1 MDNIIRQLEDLLKRV
16 HEAMAI
22 LDLAGKQARVEEL
35 EQRLADPAL
44 WDNPA
49 QAGQLGKE
57 HEELRSEIALWR
69 GFEQDVSSTLAMAT
83 EAGDDSGLQ
92 ADLAQHADELDQ
104 RYAKLE
110 FALLFA
116 GEYDAANCFLAIHA
130 GTGGVDAQDWA
141 QMLERMYLRYIEKQG
156 WQAEVLER
164 TMGNEAGI
172 KSVLIKATGRYAYG
186 NLKSEA
192 GVHRLVRISPFD
204 AEALRQ
210 TSFALVET
218 LPELPE
224 SADINIKPEEL
235 EVEFYR
241 SSGPGGQNVNKVSSA
256 VRLKHIPTGIIV
268 ACQTERS
275 QSQNRDQAMALLKA
289 KLKMLQ
295 LAQQSEK
302 NAAIRGEVQR
312 AEWGKQIRSYVLQPY
327 QLVKDHRTNYE
338 TADTAGVLDGNL
350 EGFIAAYLKS
360 QAS

>member
-1 MDNIIRQLEDLLKRV
+1 MDNIIRQLTELLKRV
-16 HEAMAI
+16 QEAALI
-22 LDLAGKQARVEEL
+22 LDLTGKQARVDEL
-35 EQRLADPAL
+35 EKLLAEPEL
-44 WDNPA
+44 WQNPV

-57 HEELRSEIALWR
+57 HEELKSEIALWR
-69 GFEQDVSSTLAMAT
+69 VFEQDISSTLAMAR
-83 EAGDDSGLQ
+83 EAGNDSGLQ
-92 ADLAQHADELDQ
+92 ADLAKHADELEQ
-104 RYAKLE
+104 KFAKLE

-116 GEYDAANCFLAIHA
+116 GEYDSSNCFLSIHA
-130 GTGGVDAQDWA
+130 GTGGVEAQDWA

-210 TSFALVET
+210 TSFALVEV
-218 LPELPE
+218 LPELPA
-224 SADINIKPEEL
+224 STDIDIKPEEI

-256 VRLKHIPTGIIV
+256 VRLKHLATGIVV

-275 QSQNRDQAMALLKA
+275 QSQNREQCMALLKA

-302 NAAIRGEVQR
+302 NATIRGEVQR

-338 TADTAGVLDGNL
+338 TDDTSGVLDGEL
-350 EGFIAAYLKS
+350 DGFIAAYLKS